1 MDHPETEVETCNH
14 CGKWMGF
21 TGALRQHPPKWEF
34 SVARDVWTTVC
45 PWCST
50 ENFDTDRTVPA
61 QRTSAPAKL
70 ADSDDWPA
78 DVAQLDADL
87 DSLSQCLQQLATVAA
102 NMANC
107 LGITVQA
114 ASKLL
119 TPAKRVLKNA
129 QLNAA
134 YGGNRVMYEP
144 FITNEQAREWFAKR
158 EIELAK
164 QSHWPSRRA
173 MRWATG
179 DWAKQAHSRR
189 AMVRG
194 PRWLEEE

>member
-70 ADSDDWPA
+70 AWDIEVSCGDDDWPA

-134 YGGNRVMYEP
+134 YGGNRFMYGP
-144 FITNEQAREWFAKR
+144 FITNEQAREWFAEHER
-158 EIELAK
+158 EL
-164 QSHWPSRRA
+164 
-173 MRWATG
+173 
-179 DWAKQAHSRR
+179 AKQAHSRR
-189 AMVRG
+189 AID
-194 PRWLEEE
+194 RWATQTTGHTSNGQVPSR